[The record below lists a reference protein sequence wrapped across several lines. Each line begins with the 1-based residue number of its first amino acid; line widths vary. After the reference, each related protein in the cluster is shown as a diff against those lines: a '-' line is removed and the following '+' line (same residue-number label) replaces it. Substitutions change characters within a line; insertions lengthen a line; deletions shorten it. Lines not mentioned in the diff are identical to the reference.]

1 MVNNNMDNNKIITFE
16 IPKGYKLKQRIFDKF
31 VFEKMNDRPTDIKE
45 VLEILDLSMLT
56 EGNYRKEQL
65 NTLQQLLIFRDAWWK
80 MADDWKP
87 DYNDCTED
95 KYFSTKFF
103 IYMYR
108 NEIHFGSCELTHHLL
123 AFPTAEMRDAF
134 YENFKELIDKC
145 KELL

>member
-16 IPKGYKLKQRIFDKF
+16 IPKGYKFKQRIHNEF
-31 VFEKMNDRPTDIKE
+31 VFEKMNDRPTYIGDAA
-45 VLEILDLSMLT
+45 EILDISMLT
-56 EGNYRKEQL
+56 EGNYRKGQL

-87 DYNDCTED
+87 DWEED
-95 KYFSTKFF
+95 DIKYCLRFMNNSITK
-103 IYMYR
+103 
-108 NEIHFGSCELTHHLL
+108 NHSEVGSYVL

-134 YENFKELIDKC
+134 YENFKDLIEEC

>member
-1 MVNNNMDNNKIITFE
+1 MDNDKTITFE

-31 VFEKMNDRPTDIKE
+31 VFERMNDQPTDIKE
-45 VLEILDLSMLT
+45 ALEILDLTMFT
-56 EGNYRKEQL
+56 EENYRKGQL

-87 DYNDCTED
+87 DWTNF
-95 KYFSTKFF
+95 KVNKFC
-103 IYMYR
+103 IGVDR
-108 NEIHFGSCELTHHLL
+108 NITSNCNKVTGNKIL

-134 YENFKELIDKC
+134 YENFKELINEV

>member
-1 MVNNNMDNNKIITFE
+1 MDNDKIITFE
-16 IPKGYKLKQRIFDKF
+16 IPKGYKFKQRISDEF
-31 VFEKMNDRPTDIKE
+31 VFEKMNDRPTNIE
-45 VLEILDLSMLT
+45 EASEIISIFQS
-56 EGNYRKEQL
+56 ENYRKKQL
-65 NTLQQLLIFRDAWWK
+65 EALQRLLIFRDAWWK

-103 IYMYR
+103 IYVYR

-134 YENFKELIDKC
+134 YENFKDLIEIC

>member
-1 MVNNNMDNNKIITFE
+1 MVDNNMDNDKIITFE

-31 VFEKMNDRPTDIKE
+31 VFERMNDRPTDIKE

-87 DYNDCTED
+87 DWEED
-95 KYFSTKFF
+95 DIKYCLRFMNNSITK
-103 IYMYR
+103 
-108 NEIHFGSCELTHHLL
+108 NHSEVGSYVL

-134 YENFKELIDKC
+134 YDNFKELIDKC

>member
-1 MVNNNMDNNKIITFE
+1 MVDNNMDNDKIITFE

-31 VFEKMNDRPTDIKE
+31 VFERMNDRPTDIIE
-45 VLEILDLSMLT
+45 ALEILDLSMLM

-87 DYNDCTED
+87 DWEED
-95 KYFSTKFF
+95 DIKYCLRFMNNSIT
-103 IYMYR
+103 R
-108 NEIHFGSCELTHHLL
+108 NHSEVGSYVL

-134 YENFKELIDKC
+134 YDAFEELINEV